1 MIVMMMMRMGVN
13 GTRGRW
19 RREAARRKLT
29 WEKNVSAFLEAFR
42 QMLGHVGM
50 VEVDE
55 SDEAAQESSGLQS
68 ISGYLGDKRERS
80 IQDVHGGLLVQCR
93 RPGFFLR
100 RLLADEGLIFL
111 FQTFGEDGRW
121 SRRNM

>member
-1 MIVMMMMRMGVN
+1 MIVMMMGMGVN

-29 WEKNVSAFLEAFR
+29 REKNLSAFLEAFR

-68 ISGYLGDKRERS
+68 IAGYLGDKQERS
-80 IQDVHGGLLVQCR
+80 IQDFHAL
-93 RPGFFLR
+93 
-100 RLLADEGLIFL
+100 
-111 FQTFGEDGRW
+111 
-121 SRRNM
+121 M